1 VTSPSHARS
10 NLPHGLVPR
19 VLWSLVTL
27 ASAGLLV
34 AQRSGVT
41 LPAHLVPAAAVAI
54 TTMYAGALANRI
66 GGRPVVSCAVALAL
80 GVVAQVSHVSVLVAG
95 VAVATAVLAGLL
107 AVMETVPAADFLRAV
122 REVVIA
128 TVVAGVGA
136 LAVAAYDVRIE
147 PGRFR
152 YVALV
157 AAVLGIL
164 ALVSGLGAG
173 LHGLGRRGALVLVAG
188 TLLLVAVVAYGEALS
203 RWGTPELIHAISR
216 TRTLIREHLHAV
228 PHPVEVLLGYP
239 ALVWGVFMRARRRQ
253 GWWVCA
259 FGVAATISTAC
270 ALADPSVTLTRALLG
285 SGYSLVLGLAL
296 GYLAIRLDLFLT
308 GPSGRRARRDE
319 QAHAHRPEPGRTR
332 SLR

>member
-27 ASAGLLV
+27 AAAGLLV
-34 AQRSGVT
+34 AQRAGVT

-66 GGRPVVSCAVALAL
+66 GGRPVVSGAVALAL
-80 GVVAQVSHVSVLVAG
+80 GLVAELSRVSVLVAG

-122 REVVIA
+122 REVLVA
-128 TVVAGVGA
+128 TVVAGAGA
-136 LAVAAYDVRIE
+136 FAVAAYAVRTE

-203 RWGTPELIHAISR
+203 RWGTPELIHAIAR
-216 TRTLIREHLHAV
+216 TRTLIRGHLHAV
-228 PHPVEVLLGYP
+228 PHPMEVLLGYP

-285 SGYSLVLGLAL
+285 SGYSLVLGLML
-296 GYLAIRLDLFLT
+296 GYLVIRLDLFFT

-319 QAHAHRPEPGRTR
+319 EAHAHRPEPGRTR